1 MLVVSMVVYLLRLG
15 CCLATTIQPD
25 TPPTFKSS
33 NTRFS
38 HSSWSLAQA
47 DSYHRDL
54 VATFEGLASG
64 IKRGREVD
72 VRPDYLK
79 CPVGSHTIYFRDSGD
94 QIEVIRVLHQRQ
106 DATLN
111 L

>member
-1 MLVVSMVVYLLRLG
+1 MQGKSYALSP
-15 CCLATTIQPD
+15 LAEID
-25 TPPTFKSS
+25 LEDIWLYTFQ
-33 NTRFS
+33 N
-38 HSSWSLAQA
+38 WSLAQA

-54 VATFEGLASG
+54 VMAFEGLASG
-64 IKRGREVD
+64 TKRGRNVD

-79 CPVGSHTIYFRDSGD
+79 CPVGSHMIYFRDRDD

-106 DATLN
+106 DETLN

>member
-1 MLVVSMVVYLLRLG
+1 MQTKSYALSP
-15 CCLATTIQPD
+15 LAEID
-25 TPPTFKSS
+25 LEEIWFYTFQK
-33 NTRFS
+33 
-38 HSSWSLAQA
+38 WSLAQA

-54 VATFEGLASG
+54 VTSFEGLASG
-64 IKRGREVD
+64 TKRGRDVD

-79 CPVGSHTIYFRDSGD
+79 CLVGSHIIYFRDDGD

-106 DATLN
+106 DADRN

>member
-1 MLVVSMVVYLLRLG
+1 MQGKSYALSP
-15 CCLATTIQPD
+15 LAEID
-25 TPPTFKSS
+25 LEEIWLYTFQ
-33 NTRFS
+33 N
-38 HSSWSLAQA
+38 WSLAQA
-47 DSYHRDL
+47 DSYLRDL

-64 IKRGREVD
+64 SKRGRDVD

-79 CPVGSHTIYFRDSGD
+79 CPVGSHMIYFRNRDD

-106 DATLN
+106 DANLN

>member
-1 MLVVSMVVYLLRLG
+1 MQSKSYTLSP
-15 CCLATTIQPD
+15 LAEIDLEEIWFYTLQ
-25 TPPTFKSS
+25 
-33 NTRFS
+33 N
-38 HSSWSLAQA
+38 WSLTQA

-64 IKRGREVD
+64 TKRGRDVD
-72 VRPDYLK
+72 MRSDYLK
-79 CPVGSHTIYFRDSGD
+79 CPIGSHIIYFRDSGD

>member
-1 MLVVSMVVYLLRLG
+1 MQGKSYTLSP
-15 CCLATTIQPD
+15 LAEID
-25 TPPTFKSS
+25 LEEIWLYTFQK
-33 NTRFS
+33 
-38 HSSWSLAQA
+38 WSLAQA

-64 IKRGREVD
+64 TKRGRDVD

-79 CPVGSHTIYFRDSGD
+79 CPVGSHMIYFRDHDD

-106 DATLN
+106 DAKLN

>member
-1 MLVVSMVVYLLRLG
+1 
-15 CCLATTIQPD
+15 
-25 TPPTFKSS
+25 
-33 NTRFS
+33 
-38 HSSWSLAQA
+38 
-47 DSYHRDL
+47 
-54 VATFEGLASG
+54 LASG
-64 IKRGREVD
+64 TKRGRDVD

-79 CPVGSHTIYFRDSGD
+79 CPVGSHMIYFRDRDD

>member
-1 MLVVSMVVYLLRLG
+1 L
-15 CCLATTIQPD
+15 Q
-25 TPPTFKSS
+25 
-33 NTRFS
+33 N
-38 HSSWSLAQA
+38 WSLTQA

-54 VATFEGLASG
+54 VATLEELASG
-64 IKRGREVD
+64 TKWGRDVD
-72 VRPDYLK
+72 MRSDYLK
-79 CPVGSHTIYFRDSGD
+79 CPVGSHMVYFRDSGD

>member
-1 MLVVSMVVYLLRLG
+1 MQGKPYALSP
-15 CCLATTIQPD
+15 LAEID
-25 TPPTFKSS
+25 LEEIWFYTFQK
-33 NTRFS
+33 
-38 HSSWSLAQA
+38 WSLAQA

-54 VATFEGLASG
+54 VAAFEGLASG
-64 IKRGREVD
+64 LKRGRDVD

-79 CPVGSHTIYFRDSGD
+79 CPVGSHMIYFRDSDG

-106 DATLN
+106 DANRN

>member
-1 MLVVSMVVYLLRLG
+1 MQGKSYALSP
-15 CCLATTIQPD
+15 LAEID
-25 TPPTFKSS
+25 LEEIWFYTFQ
-33 NTRFS
+33 N
-38 HSSWSLAQA
+38 WSLAQA

-54 VATFEGLASG
+54 VMAFEGLASG
-64 IKRGREVD
+64 TKRGRDVD

-79 CPVGSHTIYFRDSGD
+79 CPVGSHMIYFRDRDD

-106 DATLN
+106 DETLN

>member
-1 MLVVSMVVYLLRLG
+1 MLPNMQDKSYTLSP
-15 CCLATTIQPD
+15 LAEID
-25 TPPTFKSS
+25 LEEIWFYTFQ
-33 NTRFS
+33 N
-38 HSSWSLAQA
+38 WSLAQA

-54 VATFEGLASG
+54 VVTFEGLASG
-64 IKRGREVD
+64 IKRGRDVD
-72 VRPDYLK
+72 IRPDYLK
-79 CPVGSHTIYFRDSGD
+79 CPVGSHMIYFREHDD